1 MKKLE
6 RNEMKSLKGG
16 LEDNGGTC
24 AALLNPSPG
33 VWTVVTG
40 LTYAE
45 ASSSNSR
52 PGEHWCCASC
62 STASWMS

>member
-6 RNEMKSLKGG
+6 RHEMKNLKGG
-16 LEDNGGTC
+16 VALPAGTC

-40 LTYAE
+40 LSYTE
-45 ASSSNSR
+45 ASTINSR

-62 STASWMS
+62 GTATWML